1 MIPWVVFAVELLST
15 ANRLKLA
22 MFTLNAESRFGTRK
36 ISGLLGQTPIT
47 DYSDEIEQGPT
58 I

>member
-1 MIPWVVFAVELLST
+1 MTHWAALAVELLST
-15 ANRLKLA
+15 ANRLKWA